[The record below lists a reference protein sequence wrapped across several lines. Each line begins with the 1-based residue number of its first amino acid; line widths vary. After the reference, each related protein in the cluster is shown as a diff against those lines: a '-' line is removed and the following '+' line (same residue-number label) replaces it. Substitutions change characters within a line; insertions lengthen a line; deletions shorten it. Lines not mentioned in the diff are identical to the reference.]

1 MLGNIVRVLALSAA
15 ITGLGACQFSPDIP
29 TRAID
34 YNRAV
39 AHTTNE
45 ILLLNIMRA
54 SDREPRYF
62 TRLGTNSAQS
72 GVTGG
77 VTLSLPF
84 PNVAKGNAGVSGSGT
99 FANTFT
105 LENLDDKKYQDGA
118 MQPIAASTIQ
128 ELWSQGIQTDMLGL
142 LFFASFS
149 IPKAEL
155 PILRDALDTFCGDM
169 RHYQKYC
176 GSGDSLIASE
186 PLANSWKASD
196 CIDPDKV
203 PTDRRGG
210 VDYAIYVNDPAA
222 EDTAGSY
229 HPELCFQIVLRDLL
243 ALGLHMEKRKTV
255 TDVDLHASATTLND
269 ATFRAELVKEGL
281 KITPDGKVQKEGS
294 EIVTALDPSATA
306 MIRLHNNF
314 RAVVEQCIVY
324 AAHGVEPDSSKH
336 CPPVRMPK
344 ETDAAFRARA
354 AAADTA
360 YENLVT
366 TDETKGKPISLSE
379 LNIAVDIR
387 SFESVVYFLGEV
399 VRASRGEAA
408 ANSPP
413 YSVRVLGRQPW
424 DPNHRSVYEETLFD
438 LRKGSPDQPSAAALR
453 DDRGDMNWIPAFCYS
468 PPLARPGATEAARS
482 CSSEYPDHDT
492 MTVLALVNQV
502 WGLQKEPSPELQ
514 PILTLGG

>member
-1 MLGNIVRVLALSAA
+1 
-15 ITGLGACQFSPDIP
+15 
-29 TRAID
+29 
-34 YNRAV
+34 
-39 AHTTNE
+39 
-45 ILLLNIMRA
+45 
-54 SDREPRYF
+54 
-62 TRLGTNSAQS
+62 
-72 GVTGG
+72 
-77 VTLSLPF
+77 
-84 PNVAKGNAGVSGSGT
+84 
-99 FANTFT
+99 
-105 LENLDDKKYQDGA
+105 
-118 MQPIAASTIQ
+118 
-128 ELWSQGIQTDMLGL
+128 
-142 LFFASFS
+142 
-149 IPKAEL
+149 
-155 PILRDALDTFCGDM
+155 M

-336 CPPVRMPK
+336 CAPVRMAERNGCRVP
-344 ETDAAFRARA
+344 
-354 AAADTA
+354 
-360 YENLVT
+360 
-366 TDETKGKPISLSE
+366 
-379 LNIAVDIR
+379 
-387 SFESVVYFLGEV
+387 
-399 VRASRGEAA
+399 RASRG
-408 ANSPP
+408 SR
-413 YSVRVLGRQPW
+413 Y
-424 DPNHRSVYEETLFD
+424 
-438 LRKGSPDQPSAAALR
+438 
-453 DDRGDMNWIPAFCYS
+453 
-468 PPLARPGATEAARS
+468 
-482 CSSEYPDHDT
+482 
-492 MTVLALVNQV
+492 
-502 WGLQKEPSPELQ
+502 GL
-514 PILTLGG
+514 

>member
-1 MLGNIVRVLALSAA
+1 MGYIVRVLALSAA
-15 ITGLGACQFSPDIP
+15 LTGLGACQFSPDIP
-29 TRAID
+29 ARAID
-34 YNRAV
+34 YNRSIAQ
-39 AHTTNE
+39 TTNE

-77 VTLSLPF
+77 FSFTLPLP
-84 PNVAKGNAGVSGSGT
+84 NAGKGSAGVSGSGT

-118 MQPIAASTIQ
+118 MQPIAASTINA
-128 ELWSQGIQTDMLGL
+128 LWSQGIQTDMLGL

-155 PILRDALDTFCGDM
+155 PILRETLDVFCADM

-186 PLANSWKASD
+186 PLAGGWKSND
-196 CIDPDKV
+196 CLDPDKV

-210 VDYAIYVNDPAA
+210 VDYALYVNDPAA
-222 EDTAGSY
+222 EDTNGAY

-243 ALGLHMEKRKTV
+243 ALGMHMEKRKTI
-255 TDVDLHASATTLND
+255 TDVDLHATAETLNN
-269 ATFRAELVKEGL
+269 ATFRSELVKEGL
-281 KITPDGKVQKEGS
+281 TITPDGKIQKQGS
-294 EIVTALDPSATA
+294 EIVTALDPTATA
-306 MIRLHNNF
+306 YIRLHDNF
-314 RAVVEQCIVY
+314 RAVVEQCLVF
-324 AAHGVEPDSSKH
+324 AAHGVQPDEANH
-336 CPPVRMPK
+336 CPPTRLAK
-344 ETDAAFRARA
+344 ETDAAFHTRLA
-354 AAADTA
+354 AAEAA
-360 YENLVT
+360 YRTLVT
-366 TDETKGKPISLSE
+366 TDETKGKAVSLAE
-379 LNIAVDIR
+379 LKIGVDIR

-399 VRASRGEAA
+399 VRASRGDAA

-413 YSVRVLGRQPW
+413 YIVRVLGRQPW
-424 DPNHRSVYEETLFD
+424 DPQHRSQYEEALFD
-438 LRKGSPDQPSAAALR
+438 LRRGSPDQPSAVSLR
-453 DDRGDMNWIPAFCYS
+453 DDRGNTNWIPAFCYS
-468 PPLARPGATEAARS
+468 PPLPRPAATEAART

-502 WGLQKEPSPELQ
+502 WGLQKEPEAAVQ

>member
-1 MLGNIVRVLALSAA
+1 
-15 ITGLGACQFSPDIP
+15 
-29 TRAID
+29 
-34 YNRAV
+34 
-39 AHTTNE
+39 
-45 ILLLNIMRA
+45 
-54 SDREPRYF
+54 
-62 TRLGTNSAQS
+62 
-72 GVTGG
+72 
-77 VTLSLPF
+77 
-84 PNVAKGNAGVSGSGT
+84 
-99 FANTFT
+99 
-105 LENLDDKKYQDGA
+105 
-118 MQPIAASTIQ
+118 
-128 ELWSQGIQTDMLGL
+128 
-142 LFFASFS
+142 
-149 IPKAEL
+149 
-155 PILRDALDTFCGDM
+155 
-169 RHYQKYC
+169 
-176 GSGDSLIASE
+176 
-186 PLANSWKASD
+186 
-196 CIDPDKV
+196 
-203 PTDRRGG
+203 
-210 VDYAIYVNDPAA
+210 
-222 EDTAGSY
+222 
-229 HPELCFQIVLRDLL
+229 
-243 ALGLHMEKRKTV
+243 
-255 TDVDLHASATTLND
+255 
-269 ATFRAELVKEGL
+269 
-281 KITPDGKVQKEGS
+281 
-294 EIVTALDPSATA
+294 

-336 CPPVRMPK
+336 CAPVRMPK

-354 AAADTA
+354 AAADAA

-413 YSVRVLGRQPW
+413 YTVRVLGRQPW